1 MITPPYQITKHKEYG
16 KEIFG
21 HIMKKCSIR
30 ISVLSI
36 AFSVMSLVVSSGTR
50 AETQDGLKKDLV
62 SELHLQSASL
72 LGPKSYSGDGK
83 DPKSSPLRGFLI
95 PLKEGLNAFID
106 CPQPLHPDGFT
117 PKDARTNYSAVI
129 GFHFSL
135 R

>member
-16 KEIFG
+16 KEISG
-21 HIMKKCSIR
+21 HIMKKCSVR

-50 AETQDGLKKDLV
+50 AETQDGPKKDLV

-72 LGPKSYSGDGK
+72 LGPKGDSVEGQDLK
-83 DPKSSPLRGFLI
+83 GNLGFFI

-106 CPQPLHPDGFT
+106 YAQPLHQDGLT
-117 PKDARTNYSAVI
+117 PKDARTNYRAVI